1 MEAEMGVADHDNVAA
16 EVPTQV
22 KNPDLVTQRRRQI
35 TAAAVPLFV
44 ANGFHKTTT
53 RQIAKAAGFS
63 VGSMY
68 EYVNSKEDI
77 LYLVCLSIHDEVE
90 KGVSSALAHAES
102 GRVALRRVVREFLLV
117 CHRMSD
123 QIQLMYQVTKSLPSQ
138 WKRRVLENEIRITRL
153 VVDALRRIAE
163 SEGAGNVPQSAL
175 DLVANNITI
184 LGHMWTFRGWYLARH
199 HSIDEY
205 IAFQTGFVLAG
216 FPVPLAAE

>member
-1 MEAEMGVADHDNVAA
+1 MENKRSIAGD
-16 EVPTQV
+16 VPTQV

-35 TAAAVPLFV
+35 IEAAVPLFV

-90 KGVSSALAHAES
+90 QGVASALAGTES
-102 GRVALRRVVREFLLV
+102 GRTALAGVIREFFMV
-117 CHRMSD
+117 CHKMAD

-138 WKRRVLENEIRITRL
+138 WKRRVLENEIRITQL
-153 VVDALRRIAE
+153 VVDALKRITI
-163 SEGAGNVPQSAL
+163 SEKMGQVTDRAL
-175 DLVANNITI
+175 DLTANNITI
-184 LGHMWTFRGWYLARH
+184 LGHMWTFRRWYLVHH
-199 HSIDEY
+199 HSIEAY
-205 IAFQTGFVLAG
+205 IEFQTEFI
-216 FPVPLAAE
+216 LAAFTNQLQEQGPVSQ